1 MHQAARSSDENVAGV
16 TASADEA
23 VEGRKFIRKITSL
36 IIVAGAVL
44 ITLYVWG
51 IIERHPR
58 TDDATAR
65 ANVVGIAPRVAGQIL
80 KLNVQDNQAV
90 KEGDVL
96 FEIDPEDYRLVLEKA
111 KADLAALDRQI
122 AQAHSTLQRLEPLL
136 PKKFTTA
143 ENVDEARTKLTTLQA
158 QREGVV
164 ATINL
169 EELHLSYCKVIA
181 PFSGRVINLNI
192 SAGAHVTTGVP
203 VFSLLDTSKW
213 YVIANFREAEIRHM
227 APGSEAIV
235 YLSSAPNQRFRG
247 KVQGIGWA
255 VKPEGEIDLP
265 PSGVPYVKREL
276 NWVRVA
282 QRFPVRIEVENP
294 DQDLFRMGA
303 SAVAIIDG
311 PPRHNRN
318 ERDQLQVAE
327 RNRRLLPFG
336 SLEWFKRELAPTPER
351 ARRTAIM
358 VAAAVLCVI
367 ISMTLQVPELSVT
380 AYMPFFMS
388 KESKFLTTLTGVIGL
403 IGLTIGIGVSL
414 LLYKFTYGHPELRIP
429 GMAIALFLGMWVSRI
444 FVLGPLGFLIGFVVA
459 VSQSVGEAVPSPELL
474 VRGLLWL
481 WVAIAY
487 GAGLTVVLNLLFL
500 PDAPGPPAH
509 LPKPKSFFVSGRVH

>member
-1 MHQAARSSDENVAGV
+1 MMSEPTTTLNDETANRTSAGAATQAAPA
-16 TASADEA
+16 TATLTPTAKDST
-23 VEGRKFIRKITSL
+23 EGRKLVRNLVILLVVF
-36 IIVAGAVL
+36 GAVFL
-44 ITLYVWG
+44 TLYVWSVL
-51 IIERHPR
+51 ERHPR

-96 FEIDPEDYRLVLEKA
+96 FEIDPEDYKLGLEKA
-111 KADLAALDRQI
+111 KAELAALDRQI
-122 AQAHSTLQRLEPLL
+122 EQARSTLQRLEPLL

-164 ATINL
+164 ATISL

-213 YVIANFREAEIRHM
+213 YVIANFREAETRHM

-235 YLSSAPNQRFRG
+235 YLSSAPKQRFRG

-265 PSGVPYVKREL
+265 ASGVPYVKREL

-303 SAVAIIDG
+303 SAVAIIKG
-311 PPRHNRN
+311 PP
-318 ERDQLQVAE
+318 
-327 RNRRLLPFG
+327 
-336 SLEWFKRELAPTPER
+336 
-351 ARRTAIM
+351 
-358 VAAAVLCVI
+358 
-367 ISMTLQVPELSVT
+367 
-380 AYMPFFMS
+380 
-388 KESKFLTTLTGVIGL
+388 
-403 IGLTIGIGVSL
+403 
-414 LLYKFTYGHPELRIP
+414 P
-429 GMAIALFLGMWVSRI
+429 G
-444 FVLGPLGFLIGFVVA
+444 
-459 VSQSVGEAVPSPELL
+459 
-474 VRGLLWL
+474 
-481 WVAIAY
+481 
-487 GAGLTVVLNLLFL
+487 
-500 PDAPGPPAH
+500 
-509 LPKPKSFFVSGRVH
+509 K